1 MRKLNGKIILAIETS
16 CDETAICIAQT
27 NKNNFK
33 ILSNVVSSQ
42 IKIHAPFGGVVP
54 SLAKREHQK
63 NLIPLLNIALKEAN
77 LLQISK
83 PKPEI
88 RKNPKTPNSKQKILN
103 TILDRDDILLKK
115 TIPFLKKTTRPNI
128 DLIAVTYGPGLA
140 PALWPGVNL
149 ARALSFYWNIPL
161 APINHLEAHIL
172 ANWLTPIS
180 ENPKQLFPAICSVIS
195 GGHTLI
201 VLMKK
206 IGQYKIIGETRDD
219 AAGECFDKS
228 ARLLGLGY
236 PGGPAISQLAEIWKH
251 QILITNNQS
260 NYKSKIQNISFKLP
274 RPMINTKDFDFS
286 FSGLKT
292 AVLYLVQDLKK
303 QSKNIKKLTPA
314 LCYEIQEA
322 INETLVKKTMAAAKK
337 YKAKSIILGGG
348 VIANQALKEK
358 FIQNIKRAPTFA
370 NGEVEV
376 QTPNA
381 SGNIQVNFLAPE
393 RKYTTDNAAMIAIV
407 AHLNKKIK
415 KINWK
420 NLQANANL
428 KF

>member
-1 MRKLNGKIILAIETS
+1 MKKIKNKIILAIETS

-27 NKNNFK
+27 NKDNFK

-63 NLIPLLNIALKEAN
+63 NLIPLLNLALKEAKLVKN
-77 LLQISK
+77 SPQQQT
-83 PKPEI
+83 PK
-88 RKNPKTPNSKQKILN
+88 KIEVLK
-103 TILDRDDILLKK
+103 TILERDDILLKK
-115 TIPFLKKTTRPNI
+115 VLSFLKKTTEPNV

-172 ANWLTPIS
+172 ANWLPTKQPS
-180 ENPKQLFPAICSVIS
+180 TFHSLHSKQLFPAVCSVIS

-236 PGGPAISQLAEIWKH
+236 PGGPAISQQAEIWKS

-260 NYKSKIQNISFKLP
+260 NLKSEIQNTSFKLP

-303 QSKNIKKLTPA
+303 QGKNIKKLTPA

-322 INETLVKKTMAAAKK
+322 INETLVKKTIAAAKK

-348 VIANQALKEK
+348 VIANQALKDK
-358 FIQNIKRAPTFA
+358 FLQTIKKAPTFA
-370 NGEVEV
+370 DGEVEV

-393 RKYTTDNAAMIAIV
+393 RKFTTDNAAMIAIV

-415 KINWK
+415 KVNWK
-420 NLQANANL
+420 NLRANANL

>member
-1 MRKLNGKIILAIETS
+1 MRKLKGKIILAIETS

-27 NKNNFK
+27 NKNDFK

-63 NLIPLLNIALKEAN
+63 NLIPLLNLALKEAKLIKIRN
-77 LLQISK
+77 
-83 PKPEI
+83 PKSEI
-88 RKNPKTPNSKQKILN
+88 RKNTQVLNHKTETLN
-103 TILDRDDILLKK
+103 IILDHDDILLKK
-115 TIPFLKKTTRPNI
+115 TIPFLKKTSRPNI

-140 PALWPGVNL
+140 PALWPGINL

-172 ANWLTPIS
+172 ANWLSPI
-180 ENPKQLFPAICSVIS
+180 NKPKLPAVCSVIS

-236 PGGPAISQLAEIWKH
+236 PGGPAISQQAETWKH

-260 NYKSKIQNISFKLP
+260 NLKSEIQNTLFKLP

-337 YKAKSIILGGG
+337 YKTKSIILGGG

-358 FIQNIKRAPTFA
+358 FIQNIKRELSKT
-370 NGEVEV
+370 
-376 QTPNA
+376 
-381 SGNIQVNFLAPE
+381 NFLAPE
-393 RKYTTDNAAMIAIV
+393 RKFTTDNAAMIAIV

-415 KINWK
+415 KVNWK

>member
-1 MRKLNGKIILAIETS
+1 MRKLKGKIILAIETS
-16 CDETAICIAQT
+16 CDETAICIAKT
-27 NKNNFK
+27 NKDNFK

-63 NLIPLLNIALKEAN
+63 NLIPLLTLALKEAKLIKIRN
-77 LLQISK
+77 
-83 PKPEI
+83 PKSEI
-88 RKNPKTPNSKQKILN
+88 RKNTQVLNHKTETLN
-103 TILDRDDILLKK
+103 IILDHDDILLKK
-115 TIPFLKKTTRPNI
+115 TIPFLKKTSRPNI

-140 PALWPGVNL
+140 PALWPGINL

-172 ANWLTPIS
+172 ANWLSP
-180 ENPKQLFPAICSVIS
+180 NKPKFPAVCSVIS

-236 PGGPAISQLAEIWKH
+236 PGGPAISQQAETWKH

-260 NYKSKIQNISFKLP
+260 NLKSEIQNTLFKLP

-322 INETLVKKTMAAAKK
+322 INETLVKKTMAAVKK

-358 FIQNIKRAPTFA
+358 FIQTIERELPKT
-370 NGEVEV
+370 
-376 QTPNA
+376 
-381 SGNIQVNFLAPE
+381 NFLAPE
-393 RKYTTDNAAMIAIV
+393 RKFTTDNAAMIAIV

-415 KINWK
+415 KQNWK
-420 NLQANANL
+420 NLKADSNL

>member
-1 MRKLNGKIILAIETS
+1 MKKIKNKIILAIETS

-27 NKNNFK
+27 NKDNFK

-63 NLIPLLNIALKEAN
+63 NLIPLLNLALKEARLIKIRN
-77 LLQISK
+77 
-83 PKPEI
+83 PKSEI
-88 RKNPKTPNSKQKILN
+88 RKKSQIPNSKLKTLK
-103 TILDRDDILLKK
+103 TILERDDILLKK
-115 TIPFLKKTTRPNI
+115 TLLFFKKTTKPNI
-128 DLIAVTYGPGLA
+128 DLIAITYGPGLA

-161 APINHLEAHIL
+161 IPINHLEAHIL
-172 ANWLTPIS
+172 ANWLSPI
-180 ENPKQLFPAICSVIS
+180 NKPKFPAICSVIS

-236 PGGPAISQLAEIWKH
+236 PGGPAISQAASTFNPLHSI
-251 QILITNNQS
+251 
-260 NYKSKIQNISFKLP
+260 FKLP

-303 QSKNIKKLTPA
+303 QGKNIKKLTPA

-358 FIQNIKRAPTFA
+358 FIQTIKKNLPK
-370 NGEVEV
+370 
-376 QTPNA
+376 
-381 SGNIQVNFLAPE
+381 INFLAPE
-393 RKYTTDNAAMIAIV
+393 RKFTTDNAAMITIV

-415 KINWK
+415 KVNWK